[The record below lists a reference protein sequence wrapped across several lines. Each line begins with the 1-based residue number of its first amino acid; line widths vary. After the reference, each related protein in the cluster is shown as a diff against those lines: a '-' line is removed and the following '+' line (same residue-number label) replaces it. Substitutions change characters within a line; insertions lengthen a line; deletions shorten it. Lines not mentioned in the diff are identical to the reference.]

1 MAVIAIKTARDLG
14 PDVVLAPERY
24 DPRRTATHQSA
35 ERGPRLED
43 LVQSIRR
50 TISPKPDDPRLCLVL
65 DTSDAREGLIVT
77 RKRPVPAAEIGS
89 TKKLAEPGDVIIS
102 RLRPYLR
109 QVAYVDDEI
118 PGRTEDAAIVCSTEF
133 FVLRSADDRS
143 IAFLVP
149 FLLSDP
155 VQAVLA
161 VSQEGGHHPRVD
173 RETLLG
179 LCVADGLLTHR
190 ADRSAAVLESVR
202 RFRQSERQLADLIVD
217 ATPTRHCRPRDGN
230 RPES

>member
-43 LVQSIRR
+43 LVQPIRR
-50 TISPKPDDPRLCLVL
+50 TIAPKPAARRLCLVL

-102 RLRPYLR
+102 RLRPYLHKIGLR
-109 QVAYVDDEI
+109 YD
-118 PGRTEDAAIVCSTEF
+118 RT
-133 FVLRSADDRS
+133 R
-143 IAFLVP
+143 
-149 FLLSDP
+149 LSN
-155 VQAVLA
+155 
-161 VSQEGGHHPRVD
+161 S
-173 RETLLG
+173 
-179 LCVADGLLTHR
+179 
-190 ADRSAAVLESVR
+190 
-202 RFRQSERQLADLIVD
+202 
-217 ATPTRHCRPRDGN
+217 
-230 RPES
+230 